1 MLSVASSRT
10 CGYDPA
16 SFALSCALVTIMS
29 SVASVSCADGLSSAW
44 PVASEGAGPVGQ
56 VEDQGDVV
64 QRHDL
69 PRFGRGGYAAG
80 WQYRESGRGCLLEAI
95 SVPPRCTCRTGP
107 RLSPRTCCGI
117 SAPPSYLGGMTG
129 ILLP

>member
-29 SVASVSCADGLSSAW
+29 SVASVSCADGLSSVW

-69 PRFGRGGYAAG
+69 PPVPSWWLRSWPAIPRVRTWLPARGR
-80 WQYRESGRGCLLEAI
+80 
-95 SVPPRCTCRTGP
+95 
-107 RLSPRTCCGI
+107 
-117 SAPPSYLGGMTG
+117 
-129 ILLP
+129 